1 MIKIKKTKMKKF
13 SISEILILVICVVC
27 IFVSE
32 YIYLSHG
39 DPLKA
44 IFIGLWPP
52 TMLGLLNFVNGKRK

>member
-1 MIKIKKTKMKKF
+1 MKKF
-13 SISEILILVICVVC
+13 NVSEILILIVSVVC

-32 YIYLSHG
+32 YIYLIQNN
-39 DPLKA
+39 PMKA

>member
-1 MIKIKKTKMKKF
+1 MKKF
-13 SISEILILVICVVC
+13 SISEILILIVCVVC

-32 YIYLSHG
+32 YIYLIQN
-39 DPLKA
+39 DALKA

>member
-1 MIKIKKTKMKKF
+1 MKKF
-13 SISEILILVICVVC
+13 NVSELLILAVCVTC

-32 YIYLSHG
+32 YIYIFQHNA
-39 DPLKA
+39 LKA